1 MERAARSVFFKDL
14 KPISLKHDHQEGW
27 ALCLP
32 SLWDGRILTFFFFL
46 ITSQQTQ
53 LAQSPLPLSILSEFS
68 LPWLYRGPLIPHPP
82 FKPVTSVLIE
92 VELSLHQILFPPAI
106 VCYRLESSLPF

>member
-14 KPISLKHDHQEGW
+14 KPISLKRDHQEGW

-32 SLWDGRILTFFFFL
+32 SLWEGRILTFCFSV
-46 ITSQQTQ
+46 TSQQTQ
-53 LAQSPLPLSILSEFS
+53 LAQSPLPLPILSDFS
-68 LPWLYRGPLIPHPP
+68 LSWLYRDPLIPHPP

-106 VCYRLESSLPF
+106 VRYRLESSLPL